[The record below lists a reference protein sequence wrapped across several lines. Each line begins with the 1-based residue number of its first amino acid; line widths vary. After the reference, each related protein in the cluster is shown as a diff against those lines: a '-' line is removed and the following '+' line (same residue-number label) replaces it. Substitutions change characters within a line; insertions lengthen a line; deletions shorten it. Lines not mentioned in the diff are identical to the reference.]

1 MEALFC
7 QHFLSTQV
15 APAPR
20 ARLLAHGNEPASPGA
35 VDARRHAVAA
45 TRGTRRDV
53 CLTTGSN
60 LFVLFSTQCESF
72 RFAIFGCVVGA
83 KHHGTVQGA
92 HRERAPLTGDHDGDA
107 VERRSTEGGRG
118 AGATRACV
126 SALRCVPHR
135 ARALAPSPTC
145 RPTVRLTILPSRRR
159 RPERNDG
166 VHQPADRQRG
176 VVTGYV
182 ALLSPA
188 KRAAKPRASPSGL
201 TLAGSRATSRCRRV
215 DRARSRRDFFL
226 TRRTNAKRMQNARD
240 APTTRTPRAPRFPTR
255 GASDGATRA

>member
-1 MEALFC
+1 MEAANF
-7 QHFLSTQV
+7 FVDASGSR
-15 APAPR
+15 AARPPAGARER
-20 ARLLAHGNEPASPGA
+20 AR
-35 VDARRHAVAA
+35 VARRGRREG
-45 TRGTRRDV
+45 TRGRGESRDPSGR
-53 CLTTGSN
+53 LTIGRN
-60 LFVLFSTQCESF
+60 CFFCF
-72 RFAIFGCVVGA
+72 RPACKQLPFAIFRANAIVGA
-83 KHHGTVQGA
+83 KHHAVRGA
-92 HRERAPLTGDHDGDA
+92 HRERAPRTGDHDGVA
-107 VERRSTEGGRG
+107 VDRRSTEGGRG

-188 KRAAKPRASPSGL
+188 KRAAKPRASPSGP
-201 TLAGSRATSRCRRV
+201 TLAGSRATSRRRRV